1 MMTLV
6 VECEERSKQ
15 YYPTQGQGQ
24 AIRALITKCETSSS
38 TSARSSLNIQR
49 APKPSDLT
57 RKG

>member
-1 MMTLV
+1 M
-6 VECEERSKQ
+6 RNKANQ
-15 YYPTQGQGQ
+15 HHPTQGQRQ
-24 AIRALITKCETSSS
+24 AIKAIISECETSSS